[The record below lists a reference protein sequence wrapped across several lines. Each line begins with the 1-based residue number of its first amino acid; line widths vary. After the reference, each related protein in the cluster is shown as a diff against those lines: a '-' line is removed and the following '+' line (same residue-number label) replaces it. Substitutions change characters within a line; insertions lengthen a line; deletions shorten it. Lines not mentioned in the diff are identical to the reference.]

1 MTVDDAYAELGLS
14 PGADLAQA
22 KAAWRNLVSR
32 WHPDRNGHVDASARM
47 QRINRALEQIRDATT
62 GEVKPTPGSGTGPRA
77 APTRTV
83 HRRVQLTLE
92 EAAAGCIKVLQGTV
106 VDTCAGC
113 AGTGQVLKPQTCSA
127 CEGEGKVHE
136 RTWFG
141 WYGPAT
147 ACTTCDGSGELRPQ
161 CVACAGS
168 GKMEMA
174 SYRLSVRLPANM
186 RSGDMLHVAPGRTR
200 AAVALDITVE
210 VLPHA
215 YLVRDDDGTVRC
227 ELPVDGFAWIANRSI
242 EIPTLQ
248 GLQVL
253 GLQRGQV
260 VYRLAGKGF
269 LANKGGQRA
278 DQIVI
283 IVPQFPAQLSREQ
296 ERLLDKLAAST
307 AGARG
312 AQRAH

>member
-1 MTVDDAYAELGLS
+1 MTVDDAYAELGLT

-32 WHPDRNGHVDASARM
+32 WHPDRNGHADASARM
-47 QRINRALEQIRDATT
+47 QRINRALEQIRDAASS
-62 GEVKPTPGSGTGPRA
+62 EVKPTAASHAGSRA
-77 APTRTV
+77 APARTV

-106 VDTCAGC
+106 IDTCAAC
-113 AGTGQVLKPQTCSA
+113 AGTGQTLKPQTCTD

-141 WYGPAT
+141 WFGPAK
-147 ACTTCDGSGELRPQ
+147 ACTGCDGSGELRPR
-161 CVACAGS
+161 CPACDGN
-168 GKMEMA
+168 GKKEMA
-174 SYRLSVRLPANM
+174 SYRLSVRLPADM
-186 RSGDMLHVAPGRTR
+186 RTGDMLHVAPGRTR
-200 AAVALDITVE
+200 TAVALDITVE

-215 YLVRDDDGTVRC
+215 HLVRDDDGTVRC

-269 LANKGGQRA
+269 LESKNGHRA

-283 IVPQFPAQLSREQ
+283 IVPQFPTKLSREQ
-296 ERLLDKLAAST
+296 ERLLNKLAAST
-307 AGARG
+307 AGA
-312 AQRAH
+312 QRTG